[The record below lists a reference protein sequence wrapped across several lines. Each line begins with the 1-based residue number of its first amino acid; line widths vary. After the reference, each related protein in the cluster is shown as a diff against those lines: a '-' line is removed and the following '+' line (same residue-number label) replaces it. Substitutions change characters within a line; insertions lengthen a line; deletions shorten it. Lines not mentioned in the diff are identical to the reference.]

1 MTGPGMSSHDP
12 EDASPIVDQ
21 AMDLA
26 SRAFESRC
34 LSDSDLRRELLHG
47 TAGRLDAQSGDIV
60 AMAERETHL
69 TAERLRSELRRT
81 TDQLRFFAGVLAE
94 GSWVDARIDRGP
106 PDLRRMLT
114 ALGPVVVFGASNFP
128 LAFSTPGGDTASALA
143 AGCPVVV
150 KGHPAHPATSDLVAQ
165 AFADS
170 MTSLDL
176 PQGVFQLVHG
186 GVSVSEDLVDH
197 PATTAVGFTGSLT
210 AGRALFNRAAARDR
224 PIPVFAE
231 MGSQNPVFLLPG
243 AVASRRNEITT
254 GLTESVTLGV
264 GQFCTKPGVVAGIGI
279 AELASDVSILIAD
292 RQVGTMLTPQHGEAF
307 ASEVGAVARIPGV
320 DLLAGGPDP
329 GVPTCLLTD
338 ASTFLSEPEL
348 RREVFGPM
356 TLLVSCAD
364 PEEMLQVAAT
374 LEGQLA
380 GTIHAEPGDAQLA
393 GELASVLSQRVG
405 RIIYNGYPTGV
416 TVAHSMQ
423 HGGPYPATTD
433 SRWTSVGSAAILR
446 FVRPICYQDA
456 PHDMLP
462 PELRDENP
470 LDIERLVDGE
480 PTRDPIRA

>member
-1 MTGPGMSSHDP
+1 MTGADLSQHDSAN
-12 EDASPIVDQ
+12 ERSIVEQ

-26 SRAFESRC
+26 SSAFQSQC
-34 LSDSDLRRELLHG
+34 LTGRDVRQGLLLDV
-47 TAGRLDAQSGDIV
+47 AGRLDDQSDGIV
-60 AMAERETHL
+60 AIAASETHL
-69 TAERLRSELRRT
+69 TTDRLRSELTRT
-81 TDQLRFFAGVLAE
+81 TDQLRFFAGLVEE
-94 GSWVDARIDRGP
+94 GSWVDARVDSGP

-165 AFADS
+165 VFADAI
-170 MTSLDL
+170 TLLDL
-176 PQGVFQLVHG
+176 PEGVFQLVRG

-197 PATTAVGFTGSLT
+197 PATTAVAFTGSLA
-210 AGRALFNRAAARDR
+210 AGRALFNRAAARDS

-231 MGSQNPVFLLPG
+231 MGSQNPVFVLPG
-243 AVASRRNEITT
+243 AMASRGTEIAS
-254 GLTESVTLGV
+254 GLAESVTLGA
-264 GQFCTKPGVVAGIGI
+264 GQFCTKPGLVVGIGI
-279 AELASDVSILIAD
+279 GELASDISILMAD

-307 ASEVGAVARIPGV
+307 ATGVGAAARVPGV
-320 DLLAGGPDP
+320 DLLSGSPDP
-329 GVPTCLLTD
+329 GVATCLLTD
-338 ASTFLSEPEL
+338 AATFLAEPEL
-348 RREVFGPM
+348 RQEVFGPM
-356 TLLVSCAD
+356 TLLVSCPD
-364 PEEMLQVAAT
+364 PEGILQVAAA
-374 LEGQLA
+374 LDGQLA

-393 GELASVLSQRVG
+393 GQLAAVLSQRVG

-446 FVRPICYQDA
+446 FARPICYQDA

-462 PELRDENP
+462 LELRNENP
-470 LDIERLVDGE
+470 LGIQRLVDGE
-480 PTRDPIRA
+480 RTRDPVGA